1 MRKGFTVWL
10 TGLSGAG
17 KSTIAQLL
25 KSELEARNHDVELL
39 DGDEVR
45 KNLSSE
51 LGFSRKDRNAN
62 VRRIGWV
69 AAMATRHG
77 AAVIVA
83 AISPYREL
91 RAEVR
96 SQVGS
101 FVEIYV
107 KCPLNILKHRDPKGL
122 YGKAMTGDVK
132 NFTGVSDPYEEPV
145 NPDFIIDTSSESAI
159 ESTRRLIDVLSAL
172 GYTGAVQ
179 SPTSQIGFHGGR
191 LIKREVK
198 DDPTTELRLQAESL
212 PSIQLSRRQV
222 SDLELMAVG
231 ALSPLQGFMNS
242 ADYKGVLHDM
252 RLANGIAWPMPITL
266 SAPIDASKPLARSN
280 RAALRDLNG
289 AIVGVV
295 NVEEV
300 FDYNKTEE
308 ANKVFLTDDE
318 KHPGVAALYDQ
329 EDTYVGGQVEAFSQ
343 PSKFKGLD
351 LTPSETRAEFQ
362 KRGWKTVVG
371 FQTRNPIHR
380 AHEYLL
386 KVALEMSDGIFVNPL
401 VGGTKTGDIAPD
413 VRIEC
418 YNILLENYFPRERFF
433 LGVLPAAM
441 RYAGPREAVFHALL
455 RKNYGCTHFI
465 VGRDHAGVGDY
476 YGPYDAQRIF
486 EFFDPAE
493 LGILPISFEN
503 TFFCRICSGIASS
516 RTCPHP
522 STDHL
527 LLSGTQVRERLST
540 GDPLPIE
547 FTRPEVAEKL
557 REYYKVSPIQART

>member
-212 PSIQLSRRQV
+212 PSIQL
-222 SDLELMAVG
+222 
-231 ALSPLQGFMNS
+231 
-242 ADYKGVLHDM
+242 
-252 RLANGIAWPMPITL
+252 
-266 SAPIDASKPLARSN
+266 
-280 RAALRDLNG
+280 
-289 AIVGVV
+289 
-295 NVEEV
+295 
-300 FDYNKTEE
+300 
-308 ANKVFLTDDE
+308 
-318 KHPGVAALYDQ
+318 
-329 EDTYVGGQVEAFSQ
+329 
-343 PSKFKGLD
+343 
-351 LTPSETRAEFQ
+351 
-362 KRGWKTVVG
+362 
-371 FQTRNPIHR
+371 
-380 AHEYLL
+380 
-386 KVALEMSDGIFVNPL
+386 
-401 VGGTKTGDIAPD
+401 
-413 VRIEC
+413 
-418 YNILLENYFPRERFF
+418 
-433 LGVLPAAM
+433 
-441 RYAGPREAVFHALL
+441 
-455 RKNYGCTHFI
+455 
-465 VGRDHAGVGDY
+465 
-476 YGPYDAQRIF
+476 
-486 EFFDPAE
+486 
-493 LGILPISFEN
+493 
-503 TFFCRICSGIASS
+503 
-516 RTCPHP
+516 
-522 STDHL
+522 
-527 LLSGTQVRERLST
+527 
-540 GDPLPIE
+540 
-547 FTRPEVAEKL
+547 
-557 REYYKVSPIQART
+557 